1 MSVWTMPNVKV
12 LLFAR
17 LSELAGT
24 RQTQIEIGEG
34 LTVADAYSILSERYP
49 GLEPLRAN
57 VMYAVNSEY
66 VSADQP
72 LTPDDELAI
81 IPPVSGG
88 SDAV

>member
-1 MSVWTMPNVKV
+1 MPNVNV

-34 LTVADAYSILSERYP
+34 LTVADAYAILSDRYP

-66 VSADQP
+66 VSATQP
-72 LTPDDELAI
+72 LSPGDELAI

>member
-1 MSVWTMPNVKV
+1 MPNVKV

-24 RQTQIEIGEG
+24 RQTEIEIGEG
-34 LTVADAYSILSERYP
+34 LTAGDAFSLLARQYP
-49 GLEPLRAN
+49 AFDGLEEV

-66 VSADQP
+66 VDANHPLQP
-72 LTPDDELAI
+72 GDELAL

-88 SDAV
+88 SHAG